1 MQGREPS
8 TGNWKRD
15 ATGVVLLIALLCL
28 VLRLLGTGLFDG
40 ENEAVA
46 VLVVA
51 VAAGIAA
58 WVFWRQEAERGNA
71 EAQRARQ
78 EAEQARAAAEQ
89 AAREAAE
96 TRERLAAE
104 QQARQ
109 EDARRAQQAV
119 AEEQQRAQQ
128 AVAEEQQRRQEE
140 LAEEQR
146 KREEAVVEEGR
157 KREQAVAQEQ
167 QAREEA
173 VAQEQQARE
182 EAVAQEHQ
190 AREEAVAEQQR
201 EREQAVA
208 AEKQAREEEARKAEE
223 QLSRE
228 RREREQEQQQGA
240 DELRAER
247 EQLEGLQHRLQ
258 LERRNALEL
267 RKHVTELHKE
277 FGGMAPDD
285 DIRTLVLRV
294 AMRLLKAKK
303 GMLLSRLDEDGD
315 GKLDVVAVE
324 GFERD
329 VKDSRYAQRFA
340 GEVVENDKI
349 IREDTPEEEVTE
361 AGGTADQEI
370 QTLVAIPIYMADQ
383 FSGVI
388 LCANRDGGFENCDDQ
403 VMLALGDQAGAV
415 LQNSQLTGQLR
426 KSYVATV
433 QLLADAI
440 QAKDPFLRG
449 HSEEV
454 AEYVSAVARSLE
466 IEPRLRE
473 QLNFASL
480 LHDVG
485 KIGISERILL
495 KPGQLTPEERSIIEL
510 HPRIGFR
517 LVEQVPGMDDI
528 APAILHHHEWFD
540 GSGYPSRL
548 RGADIPI
555 EARIICVADSFS
567 AMTEQRPY
575 RERMS
580 LDDACSELQRCAGT
594 QFDPAVVKAF
604 VEAVNCSPQHQ
615 EPTLVGSALSDSELE
630 ARRADGEPILGAA
643 TAALTDSLTLL
654 YSHRYFHET
663 AQSEADRAALEQIP
677 FTIVTVELE
686 GLEEVNRSAGYAAG
700 DEMLREAARALSRI
714 AVRYGAI
721 ACRTGGRR
729 LGLVVTGMKDAAAQR
744 LTDEVTE
751 ELGRSLA
758 AQVSFATWRPGEA
771 GDDVISRARTGVE
784 PVAGTTAPA

>member
-1 MQGREPS
+1 MQGRERS

-40 ENEAVA
+40 ENEAVV

-51 VAAGIAA
+51 VGAGIAA
-58 WVFWRQEAERGNA
+58 WVFWRQEAGRGNA

-78 EAEQARAAAEQ
+78 EAEQA
-89 AAREAAE
+89 AREAAE
-96 TRERLAAE
+96 TREQLAAE

-109 EDARRAQQAV
+109 EDAQRAQQTV
-119 AEEQQRAQQ
+119 AEEQQRAKQ

-146 KREEAVVEEGR
+146 KREEAVVEEQR
-157 KREQAVAQEQ
+157 KREQAVGQEQ
-167 QAREEA
+167 
-173 VAQEQQARE
+173 
-182 EAVAQEHQ
+182 
-190 AREEAVAEQQR
+190 
-201 EREQAVA
+201 
-208 AEKQAREEEARKAEE
+208 QAREEEARKAEE
-223 QLSRE
+223 QLSAE

-240 DELRAER
+240 NELRAER

-258 LERRNALEL
+258 LERRNAHDL
-267 RKHVTELHKE
+267 RQHVTELHKE
-277 FGGMAPDD
+277 FGGMAPAD

-294 AMRLLKAKK
+294 AMRLLEAKK
-303 GMLLSRLDEDGD
+303 GMLLSRVDEDGD

-349 IREDTPEEEVTE
+349 IREDAPEEEVTE

-388 LCANRDGGFENCDDQ
+388 LCANRDGGFESCDDQ

-433 QLLADAI
+433 RLLADAI

-454 AEYVSAVARSLE
+454 AEYVSAVARSLD

-495 KPGQLTPEERSIIEL
+495 KPGQLTADERSIIEL

-540 GSGYPSRL
+540 GSGYPSHL
-548 RGADIPI
+548 RGEDIPI

-575 RERMS
+575 KDRMS
-580 LDDACSELQRCAGT
+580 LDDACNELQRCAGT

-604 VEAVNCSPQHQ
+604 VEAVNCSPQHK

-654 YSHRYFHET
+654 YAHRYFHET
-663 AQSEADRAALEQIP
+663 AQSEADRAALQQIP
-677 FTIVTVELE
+677 FSIVTVELE
-686 GLEEVNRSAGYAAG
+686 GLEEINRSAGYAAG
-700 DEMLREAARALSRI
+700 DETLREAARALSRV

-751 ELGRSLA
+751 EVGRSLA
-758 AQVSFATWRPGEA
+758 ARVSFATWRPGEA

-784 PVAGTTAPA
+784 PIAGTTAPG

>member
-1 MQGREPS
+1 VGAGTAVRLLAERNTAGTLGAMHGRQRS
-8 TGNWKRD
+8 LGDWKLDVTGI
-15 ATGVVLLIALLCL
+15 VLLIALLCL
-28 VLRLLGTGLFDG
+28 VLRFLGVGLFDG

-51 VAAGIAA
+51 VIAGIAA
-58 WVFWRQEAERGNA
+58 WAFWRQDVVRGKAAGDEAQRA
-71 EAQRARQ
+71 QDEAQRARDEAQRMQAAAQ
-78 EAEQARAAAEQ
+78 EAQQ
-89 AAREAAE
+89 EATA
-96 TRERLAAE
+96 TRGQLAAE
-104 QQARQ
+104 QQVRQ
-109 EDARRAQQAV
+109 EDARRAEQAVTQEQQQREQAV
-119 AEEQQRAQQ
+119 AEEREAREQVERE
-128 AVAEEQQRRQEE
+128 AEAK
-140 LAEEQR
+140 L
-146 KREEAVVEEGR
+146 REERDER
-157 KREQAVAQEQ
+157 KQEK
-167 QAREEA
+167 E
-173 VAQEQQARE
+173 
-182 EAVAQEHQ
+182 
-190 AREEAVAEQQR
+190 
-201 EREQAVA
+201 
-208 AEKQAREEEARKAEE
+208 
-223 QLSRE
+223 
-228 RREREQEQQQGA
+228 QGA

-247 EQLEGLQHRLQ
+247 EKADRARARAALEQ
-258 LERRNALEL
+258 RNAKEL
-267 RKHVTELHKE
+267 RKEVVELHQE
-277 FGGMAPDD
+277 FGGTAPTD
-285 DIRTLVLRV
+285 DIRALVLKV
-294 AMRLLKAKK
+294 AMKLLKARK
-303 GMLLSRLDEDGD
+303 GMLLSREDDDGD

-340 GEVVENDKI
+340 GEVVEHDRI
-349 IREDTPEEEVTE
+349 VREDTPEEEVTE

-370 QTLVAIPIYMADQ
+370 QTLVAIPVYMADE

-388 LCANRDGGFENCDDQ
+388 LCANREGGFEDCEDE

-454 AEYVSAVARSLE
+454 AEYVSAVAKSLD
-466 IEPRLRE
+466 IAPRLRE

-495 KPGQLTPEERSIIEL
+495 KPGQLTPEERSIVEL

-540 GSGYPSRL
+540 GSGYPARL
-548 RGADIPI
+548 RGEDIPI

-580 LDDACSELQRCAGT
+580 LDDACTELQRCAGT
-594 QFDPAVVKAF
+594 QFDPAVVRAF

-615 EPTLVGSALSDSELE
+615 EPTLIGSALSDSELE
-630 ARRADGEPILGAA
+630 ARRAEGEPILGAA

-663 AQSEADRAALEQIP
+663 AQAEADRAALQQIP
-677 FTIVTVELE
+677 FTVVMVELQ
-686 GLEEVNRSAGYAAG
+686 GLDEVNRRAGYGAG
-700 DEMLREAARALSRI
+700 DETLRETARALSRV

-721 ACRTGGRR
+721 ACRTGGNR
-729 LGLVVTGMKDAAAQR
+729 LGLVVTAIDEAGAQR
-744 LTDEVTE
+744 LTDEITDEV
-751 ELGRSLA
+751 GRDVGA
-758 AQVSFATWRPGEA
+758 CVSFATWRPGES
-771 GDDVISRARTGVE
+771 GDAVIQRARIGVE
-784 PVAGTTAPA
+784 PVAAPAAHP

>member
-1 MQGREPS
+1 VQGRERS

-28 VLRLLGTGLFDG
+28 VLRLFGTGLFDG

-58 WVFWRQEAERGNA
+58 WVFWRQDAERGNA

-78 EAEQARAAAEQ
+78 EAEQARAAAKQ
-89 AAREAAE
+89 TAREAAE
-96 TRERLAAE
+96 TREQLAAE

-109 EDARRAQQAV
+109 EDAQRAQQAV

-146 KREEAVVEEGR
+146 KREEAVAGEER
-157 KREQAVAQEQ
+157 KREHAVGQEQ
-167 QAREEA
+167 QAREA
-173 VAQEQQARE
+173 
-182 EAVAQEHQ
+182 
-190 AREEAVAEQQR
+190 AVAEQQR

-208 AEKQAREEEARKAEE
+208 AEQQAREEQARKAEE

-240 DELRAER
+240 DELQAER
-247 EQLEGLQHRLQ
+247 QQLEGVQHRLQ
-258 LERRNALEL
+258 LERRNAQEL

-294 AMRLLKAKK
+294 AMRLLEAKK
-303 GMLLSRLDEDGD
+303 GMLLSRVDADGD

-433 QLLADAI
+433 RLLADAI

-454 AEYVSAVARSLE
+454 AEYVSAVARSLD

-540 GSGYPSRL
+540 GSGYPSHL
-548 RGADIPI
+548 RGEAIPI

-575 RERMS
+575 KDRMS
-580 LDDACSELQRCAGT
+580 LDDACTELQRCAGT
-594 QFDPAVVKAF
+594 QFDPAVVQAF

-630 ARRADGEPILGAA
+630 ARRAEGEPILGAA

-663 AQSEADRAALEQIP
+663 AQSEADRAALQQIP
-677 FTIVTVELE
+677 FTIVTVELK
-686 GLEEVNRSAGYAAG
+686 GLEEINRRAGYAAG
-700 DEMLREAARALSRI
+700 DETLREAARALSRV

-729 LGLVVTGMKDAAAQR
+729 LGLVVTGMDDAAAQR
-744 LTDEVTE
+744 LADEVTE
-751 ELGRSLA
+751 DVARDLA
-758 AQVSFATWRPGEA
+758 AQVAFATWRPGEA
-771 GDDVISRARTGVE
+771 GDDVISRARTGVQ
-784 PVAGTTAPA
+784 PVAGSTAPA